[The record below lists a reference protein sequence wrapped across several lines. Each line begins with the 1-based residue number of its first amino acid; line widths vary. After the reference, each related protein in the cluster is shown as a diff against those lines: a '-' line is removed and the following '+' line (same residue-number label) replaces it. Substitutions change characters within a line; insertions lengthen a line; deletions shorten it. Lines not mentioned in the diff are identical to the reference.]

1 MKKIRQLHKT
11 ELRIVNSS
19 INSTERSRRRK
30 SEGELNACTWRAPP
44 SVRRALPLS
53 LSSNGWF
60 RHISVCQHAHLQNWE
75 HTQPHRMWPHRRP
88 LPDSRDATKA
98 RPCAHTHI
106 RTHARTH
113 GWFVPIAGPDGTA
126 HAALCFSRFHFTYQ
140 SDFSAIQCL
149 QTMILILV
157 KK

>member
-75 HTQPHRMWPHRRP
+75 HTQGHRMWPHRSP

-106 RTHARTH
+106 RTHARLVCADRWSWWH
-113 GWFVPIAGPDGTA
+113 RARSFVLLALSLYLPKWF
-126 HAALCFSRFHFTYQ
+126 LCHPMSPNNDSNT
-140 SDFSAIQCL
+140 S
-149 QTMILILV
+149 
-157 KK
+157 